1 MTHHRVSERRFP
13 SWDGRNGVWFAA
25 IRPGPEICALGKAK
39 TLDRPKAFYLN
50 HLSAQEIHM
59 LPKLPFETL
68 TQIFSHFTL
77 TLPNKSDV
85 FPDYRPVREYENED
99 SELARHLQDRRT
111 LRDLCI
117 VCSRCRAVAS
127 PMLYHTNPQAGDIVR
142 DLALLI
148 AFNDEYQERDL
159 FNCVKLGLWADLGQ
173 WLFGEAARKTRPR
186 EFDWNIRVASD
197 IWHNDRLPVQ
207 IRERKSRTTELV
219 NDLKRDLCGWSG
231 KRRVDTR
238 PHMHE
243 LIQGLLYCILRETPQ
258 VQRLLLQFP
267 PAWGFKQNC
276 FAKFRKLHIDNAS
289 SSPNFCSFLS
299 SLILASNSEAPGHL
313 KEGCR
318 LGGQFPLQYFRSL
331 ETLIAVGPDSTFDP
345 LRENIKSIRHLH
357 LLDTE
362 LQPRT
367 LGSMLLRI
375 PQNLASFVLKQRPSD
390 PGNQPELLDFPTEK
404 LPTLSE
410 VLLLKGSE
418 LRELSLILCYT
429 HCFRN
434 FIGSGKCLTSLPT
447 LDRLEMLTIQMHL
460 LFGDTR
466 GFSANLLVQRLPPNL
481 VELNI
486 LDEWEMDVAERE
498 LWLTRYVYH
507 YEEVEHD
514 PIKIWIEEQAYD
526 DDENGERHFCHVLQ
540 DHPVLDSNDRY
551 IEAQK
556 RTELYSRYRMKVKA
570 MLLDLA
576 AQCDAGKIACQ
587 LQRADGQQE
596 FGSLASLRF
605 ITFQIAPNKPLKLIP
620 ADENDRYDGDW
631 PHRLEIPPVK
641 DPMAN
646 AISEIKA
653 GSFLCWIP
661 YRWTNL
667 ELLKENFGI
676 KDDEM
681 SVRYIR
687 DVVSH
692 TEDESDEN
700 ETDEAGEE
708 NESAGREAIGDDDE
722 NDGGSESDG
731 NDENDEDED
740 DEADGED
747 GENDENDK
755 GEDGGEEDGEKDD
768 GHDDYDG
775 YDEYDEDDDYD
786 EDGEDGRNSEY
797 SEGDESDENDE
808 GEDNEED
815 DENDEG
821 DVDDGNSES
830 SEANETSEEPSPQLL
845 TLWNTFRAIPREH
858 FMDVTAAF
866 ARSGV
871 RFDCF
876 GPASEWI
883 LAIRDAAKDEVKAKA
898 LSHGVEE
905 EL

>member
-1 MTHHRVSERRFP
+1 
-13 SWDGRNGVWFAA
+13 
-25 IRPGPEICALGKAK
+25 
-39 TLDRPKAFYLN
+39 
-50 HLSAQEIHM
+50 M

-85 FPDYRPVREYENED
+85 FPDYRPVRKNENEN

-111 LRDLCI
+111 LRALCI

-127 PMLYHTNPQAGDIVR
+127 PMLYHTVILHDAAALLFFMRTLLEDPLAGDIVR

-148 AFNDEYQERDL
+148 TFDNEYQEQDL
-159 FNCVKLGLWADLGQ
+159 FDCVKLGLWADLGQ
-173 WLFGEAARKTRPR
+173 WLFGEAARKPRPR
-186 EFDWNIRVASD
+186 EFDYIRVISD
-197 IWHNDRLPVQ
+197 MWHNDMLPVQ
-207 IRERKSRTTELV
+207 IRKRKSLTIKLV
-219 NDLKRDLCGWSG
+219 NDLKRDLCKWSG
-231 KRRVDTR
+231 KRTVDAR
-238 PHMHE
+238 PPMHE

-267 PAWGFKQNC
+267 PVWGFKHNW
-276 FAKFRKLHIDNAS
+276 FARFRKLHLRNTS
-289 SSPNFCSFLS
+289 SSPHFYPSLV
-299 SLILASNSEAPGHL
+299 SLILASNSEAPSHL
-313 KEGCR
+313 KKGYR
-318 LGGQFPLQYFRSL
+318 PGGQFPLQYFRSL
-331 ETLIAVGPDSTFDP
+331 ETLMAVGPDSTFDP
-345 LRENIKSIRHLH
+345 LHENIKSIRRLY

-367 LGSMLLRI
+367 LGSILLKI
-375 PQNLASFVLKQRPSD
+375 PQNLTSFVLQRRPSN
-390 PGNQPELLDFPTEK
+390 PGHQPKLLDFPTK
-404 LPTLSE
+404 KVPTLSE
-410 VLLLKGSE
+410 VLLLKGSK
-418 LRELSLILCYT
+418 LPELSLILYYT

-434 FIGSGKCLTSLPT
+434 FIGLGKRLTYLPT
-447 LDRLEMLTIQMHL
+447 LDRLEKLTIQMHL

-466 GFSANLLVQRLPPNL
+466 GFSANLLVPRLPPNL

-514 PIKIWIEEQAYD
+514 PIKGWIEEQAYD
-526 DDENGERHFCHVLQ
+526 DEENGERHFCHVLH
-540 DHPVLDSNDRY
+540 DHPVHDGWDY
-551 IEAQK
+551 IDAQK
-556 RTELYSRYRMKVKA
+556 RIELYSEYRMKVKA

-576 AQCDAGKIACQ
+576 ARCDAGKIACQ
-587 LQRADGQQE
+587 LQRANGQQQH
-596 FGSLASLRF
+596 GGLASLRSV
-605 ITFQIAPNKPLKLIP
+605 TFQIAPNKPLKLIP
-620 ADENDRYDGDW
+620 VDEDDMYDDW
-631 PHRLEIPPVK
+631 PHRLETPPVK
-641 DPMAN
+641 DSMEN

-667 ELLKENFGI
+667 ELLKENFDM
-676 KDDEM
+676 KHNEM

-692 TEDESDEN
+692 SENQSDDEN
-700 ETDEAGEE
+700 KTDEADEE
-708 NESAGREAIGDDDE
+708 NESAGREEIGDDDE
-722 NDGGSESDG
+722 NDGDSESDG

-747 GENDENDK
+747 GGDGDGEEGHENDEND
-755 GEDGGEEDGEKDD
+755 
-768 GHDDYDG
+768 
-775 YDEYDEDDDYD
+775 
-786 EDGEDGRNSEY
+786 
-797 SEGDESDENDE
+797 EN
-808 GEDNEED
+808 
-815 DENDEG
+815 
-821 DVDDGNSES
+821 DGNSES
-830 SEANETSEEPSPQLL
+830 SKASDTSETSEEPSPQLL

-883 LAIRDAAKDEVKAKA
+883 LAIRDAAKDEVEAKA
-898 LSHGVEE
+898 LSHVVEE